1 MFCIFDLGSLN
12 VILSWHIWGIC
23 PIQYTASFLLFTFL
37 CVLHLLLF
45 TFYGP
50 DDRKGWPLPPYQQ
63 LFLVFLSLQ
72 GPCLVRPFVR
82 KKNLHHLYKGMYQ
95 RAKTRLSPLSAPES
109 PSPPIGPLR
118 LVSFPNTLALER
130 GLVLR
135 TPWERPNLTLK
146 LFFSPKKHC
155 NHWVG
160 HIIGIWH
167 TKITSINWKAQ
178 VFHLHWGRI
187 YHISVCLV

>member
-109 PSPPIGPLR
+109 PSPPHPLTPHRPPPPSQFPQHTCSWKGVGTTNPLR
-118 LVSFPNTLALER
+118 APQFDFKVVFSRRKSIVTT
-130 GLVLR
+130 GLG
-135 TPWERPNLTLK
+135 TSLK
-146 LFFSPKKHC
+146 SDTQK
-155 NHWVG
+155 
-160 HIIGIWH
+160 
-167 TKITSINWKAQ
+167 
-178 VFHLHWGRI
+178 
-187 YHISVCLV
+187 